1 MKIVILDRDGVINL
15 DSDLFIKSPDE
26 WIAIPK
32 SLDAIALLNQS
43 GYRAVIATNQ
53 SGLNRG
59 LFDMDTLNAMHAKMH
74 QELSNAGGSI
84 DAIFFCPH
92 THSENC
98 NCRKPKAG
106 MLLEIAQRFNVNLK
120 HVPMVGDSLRDL
132 QAAVLAECMPVL
144 VLTGKGKKTLEQGN
158 LPPNTLIYDD
168 LYSFVVDWVEEK
180 R

>member
-1 MKIVILDRDGVINL
+1 MKLVILDRDGVINL

-32 SLDAIALLNQS
+32 SLEAIAMLNQS
-43 GYRAVIATNQ
+43 GYHVVVSTNQ

-74 QELSNAGGSI
+74 QELSNAGGNI

-106 MLLEIAQRFNVNLK
+106 MLLEIADRFNINLK
-120 HVPMVGDSLRDL
+120 NVPMIGDSLRDL
-132 QAAVLAECMPVL
+132 QAAVLAECIPVL
-144 VLTGKGKKTLEQGN
+144 VLTGKGIKTLDQGN

-168 LYSFVVDWVEEK
+168 LYSFVLDWIE
-180 R
+180 